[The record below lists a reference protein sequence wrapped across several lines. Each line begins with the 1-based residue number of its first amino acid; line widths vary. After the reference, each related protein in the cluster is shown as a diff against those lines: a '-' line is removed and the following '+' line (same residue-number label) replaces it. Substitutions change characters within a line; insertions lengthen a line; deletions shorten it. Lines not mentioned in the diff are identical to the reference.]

1 MASADYRHP
10 RSRDFY
16 LFPLRPC
23 RLEIYRVY
31 SSQYVYAP
39 GSDAYLEYDFWSL
52 EISCL
57 YLVQR
62 SPETGQRRH
71 DTHRIVPA
79 ALYPKIYIAG
89 CSYVAVYGQRVRAH
103 QQILKRLV

>member
-1 MASADYRHP
+1 M
-10 RSRDFY
+10 
-16 LFPLRPC
+16 
-23 RLEIYRVY
+23 EIYRVY

-89 CSYVAVYGQRVRAH
+89 CSYVTVYGQRVRAH
-103 QQILKRLV
+103 QQILNAFLREGGQHVSVIWIQQGLLP